1 MPESKGL
8 ELTISNLPEKYK
20 ERILERRRTHGTRR
34 TTFRDFKITLPPRP
48 AEQPRTPEQILQHP
62 ENVFDNNF
70 STSKS
75 VSSKRKSVHD
85 DDDDEEYEQ
94 LGTPT
99 PKMKNNDR
107 SRSSQMSLG
116 SPMEID
122 YSINVGNIE
131 VLISK
136 GKYNDD
142 EERSDIAMM
151 DEVNVFDKSP
161 GEQLDTILDEVDI
174 PEKFSEEQLDIAM
187 GEGNEGNEVDD
198 RDEEEVNVQDKSS
211 EELLDID
218 MDEVEVVKSSDEQE
232 QVTEEIELSQN
243 KRRSSRRKSKNE
255 REIVNDK
262 DKIPARSSKM
272 YIDTEKDKEA
282 KSSEEQIVETTEDTE
297 KVIEISKGKKKP
309 MRRRKNIVRR
319 DVVKNKGKASAKSPE
334 QINTV
339 MDEVVPDKSSE
350 EQEKV
355 TEISEIN
362 EEASEKNQNKRR
374 STRRK
379 NIVRHD
385 IVKNKDKIS
394 AKSPEQI
401 DTVMDEVVPDKSS
414 EEKEEEEEQIAGTAE
429 EANEINQSRTRRTRR
444 RNEVGR
450 EIVKNKGKTSAKS
463 SKQIDIIMDEIVPDK
478 SSEEHEEQIA
488 EVTEDVTRIS
498 QNKKRPTR
506 HKKEVGRRTVKNKGK
521 PTVKSPEISDTV
533 MDEDIPEDASVI
545 LPEDQNVAEESIN
558 QPSEEAMDL
567 EEAFEEQTAI
577 NQSRKKS
584 SRLKIKC
591 HKIGSS
597 TIQDKDGNIVKK
609 TSAAKLNELDIIG
622 DAINDT
628 IIEFL
633 NDNNS
638 FKKEIQYFKNEIE
651 LHLLEQSDLFDE
663 QIMMRSSLRKS
674 KSQMNCLRKEM
685 LDVQRERDKVRKEL
699 ANERRIFVN
708 EEQER
713 KKLEQ
718 AHNFLTDLETL
729 REAVDAEDNMQEDQE
744 DEGILDGFKGLLV
757 SVTSRKGRF
766 DALCRFN
773 MLLEMCEKIV
783 RQATDT

>member
-1 MPESKGL
+1 MDFFARQPFDLRLFFSSRVISEFILQITRETELVPKGL

-20 ERILERRRTHGTRR
+20 DRILERRRTHGTRR

-48 AEQPRTPEQILQHP
+48 AEQPRTPEQILQRP

-142 EERSDIAMM
+142 EERS
-151 DEVNVFDKSP
+151 V
-161 GEQLDTILDEVDI
+161 TILDEVDI
-174 PEKFSEEQLDIAM
+174 PEKFSEEQLDIFM

-211 EELLDID
+211 EEQLDID
-218 MDEVEVVKSSDEQE
+218 MDDVEVVKSSDEQE
-232 QVTEEIELSQN
+232 QVTEEKELSQN

-272 YIDTEKDKEA
+272 HIGLINMEIQIFFFNYTEKDMED

-297 KVIEISKGKKKP
+297 KVIEI
-309 MRRRKNIVRR
+309 
-319 DVVKNKGKASAKSPE
+319 
-334 QINTV
+334 NTV
-339 MDEVVPDKSSE
+339 MNEVVPDKSFE

-355 TEISEIN
+355 TEIN

-379 NIVRHD
+379 NIVKRD

-401 DTVMDEVVPDKSS
+401 DTVMDDVIPDKSS
-414 EEKEEEEEQIAGTAE
+414 DEKEEEEEQNAGTAE
-429 EANEINQSRTRRTRR
+429 EANEINQSRKRRTRR

-463 SKQIDIIMDEIVPDK
+463 SKQIDITMDKVVPDK
-478 SSEEHEEQIA
+478 SSD
-488 EVTEDVTRIS
+488 DVTGIS

-506 HKKEVGRRTVKNKGK
+506 HKKTVKNKGK

-558 QPSEEAMDL
+558 QPSEETMDL

-633 NDNNS
+633 
-638 FKKEIQYFKNEIE
+638 FVEK
-651 LHLLEQSDLFDE
+651 
-663 QIMMRSSLRKS
+663 
-674 KSQMNCLRKEM
+674 M

>member
-20 ERILERRRTHGTRR
+20 DRILERRRTHGTRR

-48 AEQPRTPEQILQHP
+48 AEQPRTPEQILQRP

-70 STSKS
+70 SKS

-122 YSINVGNIE
+122 YSIDVGNIE

-142 EERSDIAMM
+142 EERSDIVIM
-151 DEVNVFDKSP
+151 DEVNILDKSP
-161 GEQLDTILDEVDI
+161 GKQLDTILDEVDI
-174 PEKFSEEQLDIAM
+174 PEKFSEEQLDIFM

-211 EELLDID
+211 EEQLDID
-218 MDEVEVVKSSDEQE
+218 MDDVEVVKSSDEQE
-232 QVTEEIELSQN
+232 QVTEEKELSQN

-272 YIDTEKDKEA
+272 HIDTEKDMEA

-309 MRRRKNIVRR
+309 TSRHKNIVRR
-319 DVVKNKGKASAKSPE
+319 GVVKNKGKASAKSPE

-339 MDEVVPDKSSE
+339 MNEVVPDKSSE
-350 EQEKV
+350 EQEKA
-355 TEISEIN
+355 TEIN
-362 EEASEKNQNKRR
+362 EEANEKNQNKRR

-401 DTVMDEVVPDKSS
+401 DTVMDDVIPDKSS
-414 EEKEEEEEQIAGTAE
+414 DEKEEEEEQNAGTAE
-429 EANEINQSRTRRTRR
+429 EANEINQSRKGRR

-463 SKQIDIIMDEIVPDK
+463 SKQIDITMDKVVPDK
-478 SSEEHEEQIA
+478 SSD
-488 EVTEDVTRIS
+488 DVTGIS

-506 HKKEVGRRTVKNKGK
+506 HKKVGRKTVKNKGK
-521 PTVKSPEISDTV
+521 TTVKSPEISDTA

-545 LPEDQNVAEESIN
+545 LLEDQNVAEESIN
-558 QPSEEAMDL
+558 QPSEEVMDL

-674 KSQMNCLRKEM
+674 KTQMNCLRKEM